1 MIVGDVSIAPVI
13 ESRLALFRPEEL
25 FPRATPGDRLTIL
38 IQSHVVVSR
47 GTVIVV
53 DTCVG
58 DDRERVRPE
67 FHRQRWGWLDRL
79 RTIVAPEDVDYVVT
93 THLHVDHVGGHTRPD
108 GAPTFPRARYLIV
121 RDEWAYWS
129 SSSPEVA
136 AALRRTGD
144 YLADCIRPLHEAGVV
159 DLVEADA
166 AITDEVRLRPAPG
179 ETPGHVVVEIASR
192 GARAVLSADV
202 VHHPI
207 QLRHPDWSTRFCTDP
222 ERSRRT
228 RVALLEE
235 WELDGALVL
244 PAHFAAYEPLHP
256 SRADSS
262 LAASTTWGT
271 SAS

>member
-1 MIVGDVSIAPVI
+1 MNVGDVSIAPVI
-13 ESRLALFRPEEL
+13 ESRLALFEPEEL
-25 FPRATPGDRLTIL
+25 FPSAPAGDRLTIL

-47 GTVIVV
+47 GKIIVV

-79 RTIVAPEDVDYVVT
+79 RAIVAPEDVDYVVT

-121 RDEWAYWS
+121 RDEWEYWTGA
-129 SSSPEVA
+129 SPEVA

-144 YLADCIRPLHEAGVV
+144 YLADCVLPLEAV
-159 DLVEADA
+159 DLVDADA
-166 AITDEVRLRPAPG
+166 TITDEVRLRPAPG

-192 GARAVLSADV
+192 GERAVLSADV

-207 QLRHPDWSTRFCTDP
+207 QHQHPDWSTRYCTDP

-228 RVALLEE
+228 RIALLRE
-235 WELDGALVL
+235 WARDGALVV
-244 PAHFAAYEPLHP
+244 PAHYEPFHP

-271 SAS
+271 SAP